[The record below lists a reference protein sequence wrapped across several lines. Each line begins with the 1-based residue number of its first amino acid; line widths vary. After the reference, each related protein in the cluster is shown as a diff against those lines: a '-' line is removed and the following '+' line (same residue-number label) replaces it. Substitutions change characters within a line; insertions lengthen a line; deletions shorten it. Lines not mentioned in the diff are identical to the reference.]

1 MTTHFSGRDSDMPF
15 LRSVRTMH
23 LLVPAV
29 AAVVAALTLAGPGVS
44 SASQASSP
52 ARNASTRPGHWPRI
66 CSSIENL
73 YSTRHSVL
81 RDCGYEFIARLG
93 VKALPGG
100 GEAYIYSIDGSKAE
114 VLVPPPSF
122 DPLTASAG
130 RLSEYGIPTAKEVGS
145 RSRWITIMRAARYS
159 APPEELIAGGPADPA
174 GPEMKCS
181 SSSIY
186 CWPWAGYVAT
196 GETNFNYVEASY
208 AEPYIG
214 SSVCSNVAVG
224 SWVGIGG
231 YNTSILAQAG
241 TSFGDTAQGQPNLHN
256 EFQELVIN
264 STGTYAP
271 VWYGKVTYGDPIY
284 ANVSYTPTTP
294 GWGKYSYYVSD
305 GANGN
310 TLDVTASA
318 SHYDGS
324 SAEIITEAPGTYNL
338 ANFGTVTFTGAVIG
352 SASTSEGT
360 LSSWIPDPNTMTD
373 NNGKTM
379 AHPGP
384 IDESG
389 EDFTNYDSSCD

>member
-1 MTTHFSGRDSDMPF
+1 MPF
-15 LRSVRTMH
+15 HRSVRMMH
-23 LLVPAV
+23 LLVLAAAGMAV
-29 AAVVAALTLAGPGVS
+29 LTLVGTGVS

-52 ARNASTRPGHWPRI
+52 TRNASTRPDHLPRI
-66 CSSIENL
+66 CSSVENL

-81 RDCGYEFIARLG
+81 RDCGYSLIARIG
-93 VKALPGG
+93 VRALPGG

-114 VLVPPPSF
+114 VLVPPRSF
-122 DPLTASAG
+122 DPLTAPVW

-145 RSRWITIMRAARYS
+145 RSRWIKIMRAARYS
-159 APPEELIAGGPADPA
+159 APPAQLIAGGPAGPA
-174 GPEMKCS
+174 GPAMACS

-196 GETNFNYVEASY
+196 GENNFNYVQATY
-208 AEPYIG
+208 DEPYIA
-214 SSVCSNVAVG
+214 SSVCTNVAVG

-271 VWYGKVTYGDPIY
+271 VWYGEVGYGDPIY
-284 ANVSYTPTTP
+284 ANVSYTPTTS
-294 GWGKYSYYVSD
+294 GRGQYRYYVSD
-305 GANGN
+305 TSNGN

-338 ANFGTVTFTGAVIG
+338 ANFGSVTFTGAMIG
-352 SASTSEGT
+352 SASTSDAT
-360 LSSWIPDPNTMTD
+360 LSSWLPSPNTMTD
-373 NNGKTM
+373 NKGKTM
-379 AHPGP
+379 AYPGS
-384 IDESG
+384 IYGGG